1 MILLYRFIT
10 FLIYPLLII
19 VIYYRKVLKKE
30 DPQRFKEKIFPSHYN
45 IERKKRDLIWFH
57 AASIGEF
64 KSIIPIIVGLKKKY
78 NNLEFLVTTTT
89 FSSGKLA
96 VEEIRKLKN
105 VKHRYFPVDVGFL
118 IERFLFLWDP
128 KAIIL
133 VDSEIWPNL
142 ITIAKKNEIPIGL
155 INARITNKTYNKW
168 MAFPKTAK
176 KIFRCFS
183 FCLVSN
189 LETKKYLL
197 HLNVKNT
204 LFKGNIK
211 FINSFKKVN
220 YSNLIKKKLSN
231 LRFWLAASTH
241 EGEEVFCLKTHHL
254 LKKKFP
260 DIITIIAPRHIDRVE
275 RIKKLCIK
283 YKLNAQILKK
293 NESISKNKE
302 IIIINSFGTLNN
314 YFRHAKSV
322 FIGKSTVLK
331 LKNDSGQ
338 NPIDA
343 AKLGCKIY
351 HGPYVYNFEDI
362 YKFLRRKNIAKMIK
376 KPSQLSKFLTVDLKK
391 KIKKNIKSKQ
401 QLDYLE
407 RKILKDTM
415 RSLDNFLFNEVK

>member
-10 FLIYPLLII
+10 FFIYPLLII
-19 VIYYRKVLKKE
+19 VIYCRKVLKKE

-45 IERKKRDLIWFH
+45 IERKERELIWFH

-64 KSIIPIIVGLKKKY
+64 KSIIPIIIELNKKH

-89 FSSGKLA
+89 FSAGKLA

-118 IERFLFLWDP
+118 IEKFLFLWDP

-176 KIFRCFS
+176 KIFKCFS
-183 FCLVSN
+183 FCLASN

-197 HLNVKNT
+197 HLNVKNI

-211 FINSFKKVN
+211 FINSFKKVT
-220 YSNLIKKKLSN
+220 YSNIIKKKLSN

-254 LKKKFP
+254 LKKNF
-260 DIITIIAPRHIDRVE
+260 
-275 RIKKLCIK
+275 
-283 YKLNAQILKK
+283 QI
-293 NESISKNKE
+293 
-302 IIIINSFGTLNN
+302 
-314 YFRHAKSV
+314 
-322 FIGKSTVLK
+322 
-331 LKNDSGQ
+331 
-338 NPIDA
+338 
-343 AKLGCKIY
+343 
-351 HGPYVYNFEDI
+351 
-362 YKFLRRKNIAKMIK
+362 
-376 KPSQLSKFLTVDLKK
+376 
-391 KIKKNIKSKQ
+391 
-401 QLDYLE
+401 
-407 RKILKDTM
+407 
-415 RSLDNFLFNEVK
+415 